1 MARYTGPVCKIC
13 RREGVKL
20 FLKGQRCYTDKCAVV
35 TREYPPGE
43 HGQGRIRT
51 SEYRIHLREKQKVRN
66 TYGVSESQF
75 KRYYEMARSQRGATG
90 ENLLALLERR
100 LDNIV
105 YRSGFSTSRAEARQ
119 LIDHG
124 HFRVNGRK
132 TDVPSLLVKAG
143 DVVEVKDK
151 SRSLDTIVHSLEVRE
166 QRGSAEWLEVDAD
179 TRKVTV
185 KALPERKDLPMAVE
199 ERLIVEFYSK

>member
-1 MARYTGPVCKIC
+1 LSRYTGPVCKVC

-35 TREYPPGE
+35 TREYPPGQ

-66 TYGVSESQF
+66 TYGIPESQF

-90 ENLLALLERR
+90 ENLLVLLERR

-132 TDVPSLLVKAG
+132 TDIPSFLVKAG
-143 DVVEVKDK
+143 DVIEVKDK
-151 SRSLDTIVHSLEVRE
+151 SKTMDVIVHALEIRE
-166 QRGSAEWLEVDAD
+166 QRGSAEWLDVDAD
-179 TRKVTV
+179 GRKVTV

>member
-1 MARYTGPVCKIC
+1 
-13 RREGVKL
+13 
-20 FLKGQRCYTDKCAVV
+20 
-35 TREYPPGE
+35 
-43 HGQGRIRT
+43 
-51 SEYRIHLREKQKVRN
+51 LREKQKVRN
-66 TYGVSESQF
+66 TYGIPESQF

-90 ENLLALLERR
+90 ENLLVLLERR

-132 TDVPSLLVKAG
+132 TDIPSFLVKAG
-143 DVVEVKDK
+143 DVIEVKDK
-151 SRSLDTIVHSLEVRE
+151 SKTLDVIVHALEIRE
-166 QRGSAEWLEVDAD
+166 QRGSAEWLDVDAD
-179 TRKVTV
+179 GRKVTV

>member
-1 MARYTGPVCKIC
+1 MSRYTGPVCKVC

-35 TREYPPGE
+35 TREYPPGQ
-43 HGQGRIRT
+43 HGQGRVRT

-66 TYGVSESQF
+66 TYGIPESQF

-90 ENLLALLERR
+90 ENLLVLLERR

-132 TDVPSLLVKAG
+132 TDIPSFLVKAG
-143 DVVEVKDK
+143 DVIEVKDK
-151 SRSLDTIVHSLEVRE
+151 SKTLDVIVHALEIRE
-166 QRGSAEWLEVDAD
+166 QRGSAEWLDVDAD
-179 TRKVTV
+179 GRKVTV

>member
-1 MARYTGPVCKIC
+1 MARYTGPVCKVC

-35 TREYPPGE
+35 TREYPPGQ

-66 TYGVSESQF
+66 TYGIPESQF

-90 ENLLALLERR
+90 ENLLVLLERR

-132 TDVPSLLVKAG
+132 TDIPSFLVKAG
-143 DVVEVKDK
+143 DVIEVKDK
-151 SRSLDTIVHSLEVRE
+151 SKTLDVIVHALEIRE
-166 QRGSAEWLEVDAD
+166 QRGSAEWLDVDAD
-179 TRKVTV
+179 GRKVTV

>member
-1 MARYTGPVCKIC
+1 
-13 RREGVKL
+13 VKL

-35 TREYPPGE
+35 TREYPPGQ

-66 TYGVSESQF
+66 TYGIPESQF

-90 ENLLALLERR
+90 ENLLVLLERR

-132 TDVPSLLVKAG
+132 TDIPSFLVKAG
-143 DVVEVKDK
+143 DVIEVKDK
-151 SRSLDTIVHSLEVRE
+151 SKTMDVIVHALEIRE
-166 QRGSAEWLEVDAD
+166 QRGSAEWLDVDAD
-179 TRKVTV
+179 GRKVTV

>member
-1 MARYTGPVCKIC
+1 
-13 RREGVKL
+13 VKL

-35 TREYPPGE
+35 TREYPPGQ

-66 TYGVSESQF
+66 TYGIPESQF

-90 ENLLALLERR
+90 ENLLVLLERR

-132 TDVPSLLVKAG
+132 TDIPSFLVKAG
-143 DVVEVKDK
+143 DVIEVKDK
-151 SRSLDTIVHSLEVRE
+151 SKTLDVIVHALEIRE
-166 QRGSAEWLEVDAD
+166 QRGSAEWLDVDAD
-179 TRKVTV
+179 GRKVTV

>member
-1 MARYTGPVCKIC
+1 
-13 RREGVKL
+13 
-20 FLKGQRCYTDKCAVV
+20 V
-35 TREYPPGE
+35 TRENPPGQ

-51 SEYRIHLREKQKVRN
+51 SEYRIHLREKQKVRS
-66 TYGVSESQF
+66 TYGISESQF

-90 ENLLALLERR
+90 ENLLVLLERR

-105 YRSGFSTSRAEARQ
+105 YRSGFSASRAEARQ

-132 TDVPSLLVKAG
+132 TDIPSYLVKAG
-143 DVVEVKDK
+143 DAIEVKEK
-151 SRSLDTIVHSLEVRE
+151 SKTLHAIVSALEIRE
-166 QRGSAEWLEVDAD
+166 QRGSAEWIEVDAD
-179 TRKVTV
+179 ARKATV
-185 KALPERKDLPMAVE
+185 MALPERKDLPMAVE

>member
-1 MARYTGPVCKIC
+1 LSRYTGPVCKVC

-35 TREYPPGE
+35 TREYPPGQ

-66 TYGVSESQF
+66 TYGIPESQF

-90 ENLLALLERR
+90 ENLLVLLERR

-132 TDVPSLLVKAG
+132 TDIPSFLVKAG
-143 DVVEVKDK
+143 DVIEVKDK
-151 SRSLDTIVHSLEVRE
+151 SKTLDVIVHALEIRE
-166 QRGSAEWLEVDAD
+166 QRGSAEWLDVDAD
-179 TRKVTV
+179 GRKVTV

>member
-1 MARYTGPVCKIC
+1 LSRYTGPVCKVC

-35 TREYPPGE
+35 TREYPPGQ
-43 HGQGRIRT
+43 HGQGRVRT

-66 TYGVSESQF
+66 TYGIPESQF

-90 ENLLALLERR
+90 ENLLVLLERR

-132 TDVPSLLVKAG
+132 TDIPSFLVKAG
-143 DVVEVKDK
+143 DVIEVKDK
-151 SRSLDTIVHSLEVRE
+151 SKTLDVIVHALEIRE
-166 QRGSAEWLEVDAD
+166 QRGSAEWLDVDAD
-179 TRKVTV
+179 GRKVTV

>member
-1 MARYTGPVCKIC
+1 MSRYTGPVCKVC

-35 TREYPPGE
+35 TREYPPGQ

-66 TYGVSESQF
+66 TYGIPESQF

-90 ENLLALLERR
+90 ENLLVLLERR

-132 TDVPSLLVKAG
+132 TDIPSFLVKAG
-143 DVVEVKDK
+143 DVIEVKDK
-151 SRSLDTIVHSLEVRE
+151 SKTMDVIVHALEIRE
-166 QRGSAEWLEVDAD
+166 QRGSAEWLDVDAD
-179 TRKVTV
+179 GRKVTV

>member
-1 MARYTGPVCKIC
+1 MSRYTGPVCKVC

-20 FLKGQRCYTDKCAVV
+20 FLKGQQCYTDKCAVV
-35 TREYPPGE
+35 TREYPPGQ

-66 TYGVSESQF
+66 TYGIPESQF

-90 ENLLALLERR
+90 ENLLVLLERR

-132 TDVPSLLVKAG
+132 TDIPSFLVKAG
-143 DVVEVKDK
+143 DVIEVKDK
-151 SRSLDTIVHSLEVRE
+151 SKTLDVIVHALEIRE
-166 QRGSAEWLEVDAD
+166 QRGSAEWLDVDAD
-179 TRKVTV
+179 GRKVTV

>member
-1 MARYTGPVCKIC
+1 MARYTGPVCKVC

-20 FLKGQRCYTDKCAVV
+20 FLKGQRCYTDKCAVA
-35 TREYPPGE
+35 TRENPPGQ
-43 HGQGRIRT
+43 HGQRRIRT

-66 TYGVSESQF
+66 TYGLSESQF
-75 KRYYEMARSQRGATG
+75 KRYYEMARSQRGVTG

-105 YRSGFSTSRAEARQ
+105 YRSGFTTSRAEARQ

-124 HFRVNGRK
+124 HFRVSGRK
-132 TDVPSLLVKAG
+132 TDIPSYLVKAG
-143 DVVEVKDK
+143 DVVEVKEK
-151 SRSLDTIVHSLEVRE
+151 SKAIHSIVSSLEIRE

-179 TRKVTV
+179 ARKVTV

>member
-1 MARYTGPVCKIC
+1 M
-13 RREGVKL
+13 KL

-35 TREYPPGE
+35 TREYPPGQ

-66 TYGVSESQF
+66 TYGIPESQF

-90 ENLLALLERR
+90 ENLLVLLERR

-132 TDVPSLLVKAG
+132 TDIPSFLVKAG
-143 DVVEVKDK
+143 DVIEVKDK
-151 SRSLDTIVHSLEVRE
+151 SKTLDVIVHALEIRE
-166 QRGSAEWLEVDAD
+166 QRGSAEWLDVDAD
-179 TRKVTV
+179 GRKVTV

>member
-1 MARYTGPVCKIC
+1 MARYTGPVCKVC
-13 RREGVKL
+13 RREGGKL

-35 TREYPPGE
+35 TRENPPGQ

-51 SEYRIHLREKQKVRN
+51 SEYRIHLREKQKVRS
-66 TYGVSESQF
+66 TYGLSESQF

-90 ENLLALLERR
+90 ENLLVLLERR

-132 TDVPSLLVKAG
+132 TDIPSFLVKAG
-143 DVVEVKDK
+143 DVIEVKDK
-151 SRSLDTIVHSLEVRE
+151 SKTLDVIVHALEIRE
-166 QRGSAEWLEVDAD
+166 QRGSAEWLDVDAD
-179 TRKVTV
+179 GRKVTV

>member
-1 MARYTGPVCKIC
+1 
-13 RREGVKL
+13 VKL

-35 TREYPPGE
+35 TREYPPGQ
-43 HGQGRIRT
+43 HGQGRVRT

-66 TYGVSESQF
+66 TYGIPESQF

-90 ENLLALLERR
+90 ENLLVLLERR

-132 TDVPSLLVKAG
+132 TDIPSFLVKAG
-143 DVVEVKDK
+143 DVIEVKDK
-151 SRSLDTIVHSLEVRE
+151 SKTLDVIVHALEIRE
-166 QRGSAEWLEVDAD
+166 QRGSAEWLDVDAD
-179 TRKVTV
+179 GRKVTV

>member
-1 MARYTGPVCKIC
+1 MSRYTGPVCKVC

-35 TREYPPGE
+35 TREYPPGQ
-43 HGQGRIRT
+43 HGQGRVRT

-66 TYGVSESQF
+66 TYGIPESQF

-90 ENLLALLERR
+90 ENLLVLLERR

-132 TDVPSLLVKAG
+132 TDIPSFLVKAG
-143 DVVEVKDK
+143 DVIEVKDK
-151 SRSLDTIVHSLEVRE
+151 SKTMDVIVHALEIRE
-166 QRGSAEWLEVDAD
+166 QRGSAEWLDVDAD
-179 TRKVTV
+179 GRKVTV

>member
-1 MARYTGPVCKIC
+1 MSRYTGPVCKVC

-35 TREYPPGE
+35 TREYPPGQ

-66 TYGVSESQF
+66 TYGIPESQF

-90 ENLLALLERR
+90 ENLLVLLERR

-132 TDVPSLLVKAG
+132 TDIPSFLVKAG
-143 DVVEVKDK
+143 DVIEVKDK
-151 SRSLDTIVHSLEVRE
+151 SKTLDVIVHALEIRE
-166 QRGSAEWLEVDAD
+166 QRGSAEWLDVDAD
-179 TRKVTV
+179 GRKVTV

>member
-1 MARYTGPVCKIC
+1 MARYTGPVCKVC

-20 FLKGQRCYTDKCAVV
+20 FLKGQRCYTDKCAIV
-35 TREYPPGE
+35 TRENPPGQ

-66 TYGVSESQF
+66 TYGLSESQF
-75 KRYYEMARSQRGATG
+75 KRYYEMARSHRGATG
-90 ENLLALLERR
+90 ENLLVLLERR

-132 TDVPSLLVKAG
+132 TDIPSYLVKAG
-143 DVVEVKDK
+143 DVIEVKEK
-151 SRSLDTIVHSLEVRE
+151 SKTLHAIVGALEIRE
-166 QRGSAEWLEVDAD
+166 QRGSAEWIEVDAD
-179 TRKVTV
+179 ARKATV

>member
-1 MARYTGPVCKIC
+1 MARYTGPVCRIC
-13 RREGVKL
+13 RREGGKL
-20 FLKGQRCYTDKCAVV
+20 FLKGQRCYTDKCAIV
-35 TREYPPGE
+35 TRENPPGQ
-43 HGQGRIRT
+43 HGQGRVRT
-51 SEYRIHLREKQKVRN
+51 SEYRIHLREKQKVRK

-90 ENLLALLERR
+90 ENLIVLLERR

-132 TDVPSLLVKAG
+132 TDVPSYLVKAG
-143 DVVEVKDK
+143 DIVEVKEK
-151 SRSLDTIVHSLEVRE
+151 SKTLDTIVNSLEIRE

-179 TRKVTV
+179 ARKATIKV
-185 KALPERKDLPMAVE
+185 LPERKDLPMAVE